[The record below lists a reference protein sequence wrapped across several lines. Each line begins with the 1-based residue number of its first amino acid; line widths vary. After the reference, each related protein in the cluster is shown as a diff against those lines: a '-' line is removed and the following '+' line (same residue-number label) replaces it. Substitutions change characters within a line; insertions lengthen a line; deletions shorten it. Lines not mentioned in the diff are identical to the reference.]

1 MNLIF
6 KLLKKRLRWEI
17 EIVEI
22 GVVYE
27 AMTPITTVLV
37 GDVFVFPLL
46 GGIVLICHLL

>member
-1 MNLIF
+1 MDLIF
-6 KLLKKRLRWEI
+6 KFLEERLRRKI

-27 AMTPITTVLV
+27 VMTPITAMLA

-46 GGIVLICHLL
+46 GGIVLICHF